1 MLTQK
6 TKELI
11 CELLRK
17 EFDQTKDFEFDRRTL
32 IIEATSDIGCFKEHI
47 EMIKDDL
54 IPSEKK

>member
-1 MLTQK
+1 MLTQP

-17 EFDQTKDFEFDRRTL
+17 EFDQTTDFEFDRRTL
-32 IIEATSDIGCFKEHI
+32 IIEATSEIGCFKEHI

-54 IPSEKK
+54 IPSGSK